1 MLKNTLA
8 LLAVGL
14 FTALLPPT
22 VSADT
27 SAFTPPA
34 SVTVVTSSSSVN
46 LGMVFTVN
54 STVTV
59 DALGLYDISGDTTLF
74 NTTITIYDSSGNLVT
89 QVAINDSDPDILDG
103 YYRGATIPATL
114 TAGDQYTVDEFTNG
128 ADWSFGAAPTTS
140 SSITFDY
147 EDYLYGSAPAFPTE
161 TLFADGPY
169 YGPDFFI
176 SSTTTS
182 SAPEPSSLALLG
194 AGLLALV
201 GAARKR
207 LTN

>member
-34 SVTVVTSSSSVN
+34 SVTVETSSPPVN
-46 LGMVFTVN
+46 LGMVFTAN
-54 STVTV
+54 STMSV
-59 DALGLYDISGDTTLF
+59 DALGLYDISGDFTLF
-74 NTTITIYDSSGNLVT
+74 NTTIAIYDSSGNLVT

-103 YYRGATIPATL
+103 YYRGVVAPVTL

-128 ADWSFGAAPTTS
+128 ADWAFGAAPTTTS
-140 SSITFDY
+140 SVTFDY
-147 EDYLYGSAPAFPTE
+147 QDYLYGSTVAFPTDIA
-161 TLFADGPY
+161 FPAGPY

-176 SSTTTS
+176 ASTTS
-182 SAPEPSSLALLG
+182 SAPEPSSLTLLW
-194 AGLLALV
+194 AGLLALA
-201 GAARKR
+201 GAARKK